1 MSKKRAQRLRCAIYT
16 RVSDE
21 RNLARVFN
29 SIEAQY
35 EASSAYIL
43 SQSHEGW
50 EAVAER
56 YDDNGFSGG
65 TIDRPALRRLSR
77 DVQLRRID
85 IIVVYK
91 IDRLT
96 RSLRDFVKLVQLL
109 DRHHVSFVSV
119 TQPFNTATSLGR
131 MLLNVLLSFA
141 EYERE
146 LDSERIYDKIAASK
160 RKGVWVGGPIA
171 LGYETH
177 NGKVLIN
184 KDEARQVR
192 MIFNKYLELG
202 TLQSLLEYLAGRGTM
217 ARQRVLKDGSLR
229 RASPFTHSGLGS
241 MLRNRFYIGQVVFEG
256 EALKGGQPPIIDRM
270 TFDAVQ
276 RQLDRQR
283 IGKNAIRIVGRS

>member
-1 MSKKRAQRLRCAIYT
+1 MSKSKTRTLRCAIYT

-21 RNLARVFN
+21 RNLAPVFN

-35 EASSAYIL
+35 EASTAYIR
-43 SQSHEGW
+43 SQAGEGW
-50 EAVAER
+50 VPVAER
-56 YDDNGFSGG
+56 YDDFGFSGG
-65 TIDRPALRRLSR
+65 NIDRPALRRLSQ
-77 DVQLRRID
+77 DVQLGKVD
-85 IIVVYK
+85 VIVVYK
-91 IDRLT
+91 VDRLT

-146 LDSERIYDKIAASK
+146 LASERIYDKIAASK
-160 RKGVWVGGPIA
+160 QKGIWVGGPIA

-202 TLQSLLEYLAGRGTM
+202 TLQSLLEYLAGHGIM
-217 ARQRVLKDGSLR
+217 ARQRVLKDGRLR
-229 RASPFTHSGLGS
+229 RASPFTYAGLGS

-256 EALKGGQPPIIDRM
+256 EVLKGPQPPVMDRM
-270 TFDAVQ
+270 TFEAVQ
-276 RQLDRQR
+276 RQLDQQR
-283 IGKNAIRIVGRS
+283 IGRNTIRVI

>member
-1 MSKKRAQRLRCAIYT
+1 MSKKQAQRLRCAIYT

-21 RNLARVFN
+21 RNLAPVFN

-65 TIDRPALRRLSR
+65 NINRPALRRLCR
-77 DVQLRRID
+77 DVQLGRLD

-96 RSLRDFVKLVQLL
+96 RSLRDFVKLVQFL
-109 DRHHVSFVSV
+109 DRHHISFVSV

-184 KDEARQVR
+184 KDEAHQVR

-202 TLQSLLEYLAGRGTM
+202 TLQSAARISCRARHYCATASTQGRKPSSGI
-217 ARQRVLKDGSLR
+217 SI
-229 RASPFTHSGLGS
+229 HSFRTWIDAPQQILHWP
-241 MLRNRFYIGQVVFEG
+241 
-256 EALKGGQPPIIDRM
+256 GGVR
-270 TFDAVQ
+270 
-276 RQLDRQR
+276 
-283 IGKNAIRIVGRS
+283 G